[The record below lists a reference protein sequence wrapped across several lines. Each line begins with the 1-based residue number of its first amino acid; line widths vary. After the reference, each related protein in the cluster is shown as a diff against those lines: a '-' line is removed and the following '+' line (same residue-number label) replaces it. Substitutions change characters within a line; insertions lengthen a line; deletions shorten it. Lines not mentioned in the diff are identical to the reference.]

1 MAIFNGNRVFSAKKT
16 KSMPIVKCP
25 KNVRQALNIDEVYRL
40 GSFKLE
46 PKKKQAMY
54 DRTYLFED
62 INYINKNVGEQR
74 IFLTEL
80 MAWLN
85 SINVEFKITLANEY
99 QNLDELLEKIRSEK
113 NKEQYPEIAEGMR
126 QWREWRLEETNPN
139 VTTMRYLTVTSRADN
154 KKSAEI
160 YLNALETTVED
171 AFESWGSRIIRLD
184 GMERLKVLHSLIQPG
199 RKDEQDMISEPGSK
213 KDWKNDIM
221 PRSIE
226 TYKKFM
232 IMGDTYV
239 SVLFGWND

>member
-1 MAIFNGNRVFSAKKT
+1 METVYFQRKN

-154 KKSAEI
+154 KKVQRFI
-160 YLNALETTVED
+160 
-171 AFESWGSRIIRLD
+171 
-184 GMERLKVLHSLIQPG
+184 
-199 RKDEQDMISEPGSK
+199 
-213 KDWKNDIM
+213 
-221 PRSIE
+221 
-226 TYKKFM
+226 
-232 IMGDTYV
+232 
-239 SVLFGWND
+239 